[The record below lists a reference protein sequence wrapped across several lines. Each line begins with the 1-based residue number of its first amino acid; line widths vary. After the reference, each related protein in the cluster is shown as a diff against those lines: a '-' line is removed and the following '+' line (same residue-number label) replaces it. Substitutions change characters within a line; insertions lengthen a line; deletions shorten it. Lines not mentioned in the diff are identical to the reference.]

1 MLRLGLRNVL
11 VHRLRFVL
19 CTVAVLLGA
28 AFVSGSMIFTDTLQA
43 SLGRQIASTTA
54 DLTVT
59 ATDSLDR
66 PGDSLGTSDAK
77 PRLLPLGLV
86 DTLSRVPGVDLLD
99 GQLMVPGVR
108 LIGKDGQP
116 FATGRPMFGA
126 SWPHEKR
133 TGTFT
138 VTTGNPPGGTRQ
150 LTLDRQTAERAGY
163 AVGDEVKLVTA
174 TRLVTARLTGLTTPA
189 TSGPAAGS
197 PLAAFDSQS
206 AQLLLVGEPGWTSIA
221 VTAKPGTE
229 LDGFRDRVRAA
240 AGPDAT
246 VRTAPEVIK
255 QAQDAISQVFGTA
268 GSVLA
273 MFAGLALFTGC
284 FLIFNTFAVLVTQRV
299 RELGLLRAV
308 GASRSQVTRSVLA
321 EALVIGVVGS
331 TAGLLIG
338 AGLVA
343 ALRAILQAAEL
354 ALPDAGLRVSAATV
368 IWCYVLGVG
377 VTAISAY
384 LPARRAG
391 KLAPVDALN
400 DDVDQTQRSLVVRI
414 VLGLVV
420 LCTAGTGFA
429 AGIAAKGLPGALI
442 VGLSAGI
449 GLVAAVMLSPVL
461 ARPAV
466 RLLTWPVRH
475 RPTVLLGG
483 NNARRNPRRTSA
495 TASALMIALAV
506 ISLLAVLAS
515 SAKASIDRG
524 VRDAF
529 GTADFVVTGTDGRPF
544 PDEVADQVSR
554 VDGVEAVGRQRT
566 MTAKVGSNVISA
578 SGVDDAVLRGP
589 IVAKV
594 ESGTLDALRNGS
606 AVLPANL
613 SRTLDAGVGDTITV
627 VTKTGQN
634 RLPVGAV
641 VAPNTQ
647 LNAIVV
653 SLDTFAKLGGAG
665 TTDTVLYVDLRDGV
679 EPAQAAPRISAAVA
693 ANPLLQVRDQ
703 TAYAEAQRGPVD
715 ALAAG
720 VYALLALAVLIA
732 ILGIVNTLLLS
743 VFERTREIG
752 LLRAIG
758 MERDQ
763 VREMVRVES
772 VAIAV
777 LGAVLGLAL
786 GITAAAA
793 IRSAMKDDGF
803 AVLDIPYL
811 QLLIVVVAA
820 AAVGVLAALW
830 PARRAARL
838 DILRAITTE

>member
-1 MLRLGLRNVL
+1 MFKLGVRNVL
-11 VHRLRFVL
+11 QHRLRFVL

-43 SLGRQIASTTA
+43 GLSRQIASTTA

-66 PGDSLGTSDAK
+66 AGDNLGTSDAK

-86 DTLSRVPGVDLLD
+86 DTLLRVPGTDIVD

-108 LIGKDGQP
+108 LIDKDGRP
-116 FATGRPMFGA
+116 YATGRPVFGA
-126 SWPHEKR
+126 SWPHERR
-133 TGTFT
+133 TATFT
-138 VTTGNPPGGTRQ
+138 LINGQTPGGTAQ
-150 LTLDRQTAERAGY
+150 VTLDRQTADRAGY
-163 AVGDEVKLVTA
+163 AIGDTVRLVTA
-174 TRLVTARLTGLTTPA
+174 TRVVSARLTGLTTTA

-197 PLAAFDSQS
+197 PLVAFDSQT
-206 AQLLLVGEPGWTSIA
+206 AQLLLVGEAGWTSIGI
-221 VTAKPGTE
+221 TAKPGTQ
-229 LDGFRDRVRAA
+229 LDPLRDRIRA
-240 AGPDAT
+240 AGPGTT
-246 VRTAPEVIK
+246 VRTAPEVIEE
-255 QAQDAISQVFGTA
+255 ARDAISDVFGAA

-308 GASRSQVTRSVLA
+308 GASRSQVTGSVLV

-338 AGLVA
+338 VGLVA
-343 ALRAILQAAEL
+343 ALRSVLNAAEL
-354 ALPDAGLRVSAATV
+354 ALPDAGLQVSAATV
-368 IWCYVLGVG
+368 IWCYVLGIG

-391 KLAPVDALN
+391 KLAPVDALR
-400 DDVDQTQRSLVVRI
+400 DDVDQTQRPLVLRV
-414 VLGLVV
+414 VLGLMV

-466 RLLTWPVRH
+466 LALTWPVRH

-506 ISLLAVLAS
+506 VSLLAVLAS

-524 VRDAF
+524 VQDAF
-529 GTADFVVTGTDGRPF
+529 GTADFVITGSDAKPF
-544 PDEVADQVSR
+544 PDEVADRVAR
-554 VDGVEAVGRQRT
+554 VDGVAAVGRQRT
-566 MTAKVGSNVISA
+566 MTAEAGSTAIGV
-578 SGVDDAVLRGP
+578 SGVDEAVLRGP
-589 IVAKV
+589 IVARV
-594 ESGTLDALRNGS
+594 ERGSIDVLRSGG

-613 SRTLDAGVGDTITV
+613 ARTLDTTVGDTITV
-627 VTKTGQN
+627 TTRSGEHK
-634 RLPVGAV
+634 LPVGAV

-653 SLDTFAKLGGAG
+653 SLDTFAKLGGAS
-665 TTDTVLYVDLRDGV
+665 TTDSVLYLDLRDGV
-679 EPAQAAPRISAAVA
+679 APAEAAPRIAAA
-693 ANPLLQVRDQ
+693 IASNPLLQVRNQ
-703 TAYAEAQRGPVD
+703 AAYAEAQRGPVD

-777 LGAVLGLAL
+777 LGALLGLVV
-786 GITAAAA
+786 GIGAGAA
-793 IRSAMKDDGF
+793 IRAAMADDGF

-811 QLLIVVVAA
+811 QLLVVVVAA
-820 AAVGVLAALW
+820 AVVGVLAALW

>member
-1 MLRLGLRNVL
+1 MFKLGWRNVL
-11 VHRLRFVL
+11 AHRLRFVL
-19 CTVAVLLGA
+19 CTVAVLLGT

-59 ATDSLDR
+59 ATNALDR
-66 PGDSLGTSDAK
+66 PADSLGTSDAK
-77 PRLLPLGLV
+77 PRLLPLERV
-86 DTLSRVPGVDLLD
+86 DAISRVPGVDLVD
-99 GQLMVPGVR
+99 GQLMVAGVR
-108 LIGKDGQP
+108 LIGKDGEP
-116 FATGRPMFGA
+116 YATGRPMFGA

-133 TGTFT
+133 TASFT
-138 VTTGNPPGGTRQ
+138 LIEGAPPGGPRQ
-150 LTLDRQTAERAGY
+150 LTLDRQTAEHAGY
-163 AVGDEVKLVTA
+163 AVGDQVRLVTA
-174 TRLVTARLTGLTTPA
+174 TRLVTARLTGLITTA
-189 TSGPAAGS
+189 TSGPSAGS
-197 PLAAFDSQS
+197 PLAAFDPQT
-206 AQLLLVGEPGWTSIA
+206 AQFLLVGSPGWTSIG

-229 LDGFRDRVRAA
+229 LDAFRDRVRTA
-240 AGPDAT
+240 AGPGTT
-246 VRTAPEVIK
+246 VRTAPEVIE
-255 QAQDAISQVFGTA
+255 QAQDAISDVFGTA

-321 EALVIGVVGS
+321 EALVVGVAGS

-343 ALRAILQAAEL
+343 GLRAILQAAEL
-354 ALPDAGLRVSAATV
+354 ALPDAGLRVSASTV
-368 IWCYVLGVG
+368 IWCYLLGVG

-391 KLAPVDALN
+391 RLAPVDALH
-400 DDVDQTQRSLVVRI
+400 DDVAQTQRSLVVRVVI
-414 VLGLVV
+414 GLVV

-429 AGIAAKGLPGALI
+429 AGVAARGLPGALI
-442 VGLSAGI
+442 VGLSAAI
-449 GLVAAVMLSPVL
+449 GLVAAVLLSPVL

-466 RLLTWPVRH
+466 LALTWPVRR

-529 GTADFVVTGTDGRPF
+529 GTADFVVTSSDSKPF
-544 PDEVADQVSR
+544 PDEVAGQVAG
-554 VDGVEAVGRQRT
+554 VDGVAAVGRQRT
-566 MTAKVGSNVISA
+566 MSARVGTNAVTA

-589 IVAKV
+589 VVAKV
-594 ESGTLDALRNGS
+594 ERGTLDALRSGS

-613 SRTLDAGVGDTITV
+613 SRTLDADVGDTITV
-627 VTKTGQN
+627 TTRSGDH

-647 LNAIVV
+647 LDAVVV
-653 SLDTFAKLGGAG
+653 SLDTFAALGGAA
-665 TTDTVLYVDLRDGV
+665 TDRVLYVDLRDGV
-679 EPAQAAPRISAAVA
+679 EPSQAAPRISAAVA
-693 ANPLLQVRDQ
+693 ANPLLRVRDQ
-703 TAYAEAQRGPVD
+703 TAYAESQRGPVD

-777 LGAVLGLAL
+777 LGAVLGMAV
-786 GITAAAA
+786 GIAGATAIQAA
-793 IRSAMKDDGF
+793 MQDDGF
-803 AVLDIPYL
+803 AVLDIPWI
-811 QLLIVVVAA
+811 QLLVVVVAA